1 MFGVEDV
8 DLTDPM
14 HQQHDESVSYRNVF
28 VTTDTF
34 VTRDTHRKGGFEG
47 RKNIRLLCFVT
58 TDTQVKHLQS
68 PKV

>member
-28 VTTDTF
+28 VITDTF
-34 VTRDTHRKGGFEG
+34 VTRDTHRKAGFDG
-47 RKNIRLLCFVT
+47 HKNIRLL
-58 TDTQVKHLQS
+58 
-68 PKV
+68 

>member
-1 MFGVEDV
+1 MAAALNVSQTLPSFCNCGV
-8 DLTDPM
+8 P
-14 HQQHDESVSYRNVF
+14 YRNVF